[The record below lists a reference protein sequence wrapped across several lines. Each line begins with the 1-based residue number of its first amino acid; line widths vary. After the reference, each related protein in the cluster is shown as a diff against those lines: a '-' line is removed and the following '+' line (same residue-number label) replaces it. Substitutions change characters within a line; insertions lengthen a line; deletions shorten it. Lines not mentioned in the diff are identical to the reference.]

1 MNTAIQTFSE
11 YLQET
16 YGNMYIKWCK
26 IARKFHQISW
36 CLVMFWAKHC
46 ATVGGAYPVFST
58 CSKVLVDERGL
69 RTWAKA
75 VHETTINSAR
85 SCPAKCSLEAIF
97 VSFQSG
103 STDSHRFVVIH
114 QGLRRW
120 TGSLHDAVRIVRPGF
135 LRTRI
140 GKSLAMRAEDQDVII
155 CHQSSI
161 KSY

>member
-1 MNTAIQTFSE
+1 
-11 YLQET
+11 
-16 YGNMYIKWCK
+16 
-26 IARKFHQISW
+26 
-36 CLVMFWAKHC
+36 MFLAKHC

-75 VHETTINSAR
+75 VHQTTINSAR

-140 GKSLAMRAEDQDVII
+140 GESLAMRAEDQDVINLP
-155 CHQSSI
+155 SSHTKQI
-161 KSY
+161 ENGANGHPFWDPSSEKGWLVGR